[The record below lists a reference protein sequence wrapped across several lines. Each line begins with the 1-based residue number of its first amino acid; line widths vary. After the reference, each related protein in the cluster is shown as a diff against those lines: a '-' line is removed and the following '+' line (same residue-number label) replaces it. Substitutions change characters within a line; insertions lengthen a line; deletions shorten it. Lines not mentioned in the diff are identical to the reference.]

1 MDLGP
6 LRGLATELAFDAH
19 GVPAT
24 VTRPFPDVT
33 PIVTRGIW
41 MTPGLSRPFTE
52 AFPRDFA
59 LQRREPERV
68 MALQRSA
75 VPTVPK
81 GTRIDASE
89 QLRRKSDSS
98 AMFQIQDQQTAS
110 LRHAASARVLVCRS
124 EVRQ

>member
-89 QLRRKSDSS
+89 LPGGEVKSWRVD
-98 AMFQIQDQQTAS
+98 AVDYTD
-110 LRHAASARVLVCRS
+110 AAQCRVFVVP
-124 EVRQ
+124 ETEP